1 MCVIFG
7 FSDTVAGTTEK
18 GAGDSRR
25 SGILFAS
32 SINKNNGVLLG
43 SCPLSRDQPPLGDP
57 WASVGGE
64 LEYSPPA
71 AMHEQDKGIDRRQSG
86 PCPAPTISPIHAA
99 SKGERSPYSFF
110 YHPPGVTAKG
120 PGLHS
125 TTPRTAGASPSSE
138 FTFQYHPV
146 SIRRTP

>member
-71 AMHEQDKGIDRRQSG
+71 AMHDRTRESIAANQDRARLRQSRRFTRRQKG
-86 PCPAPTISPIHAA
+86 KEAPILS
-99 SKGERSPYSFF
+99 
-110 YHPPGVTAKG
+110 
-120 PGLHS
+120 S
-125 TTPRTAGASPSSE
+125 TTRQE
-138 FTFQYHPV
+138 
-146 SIRRTP
+146 